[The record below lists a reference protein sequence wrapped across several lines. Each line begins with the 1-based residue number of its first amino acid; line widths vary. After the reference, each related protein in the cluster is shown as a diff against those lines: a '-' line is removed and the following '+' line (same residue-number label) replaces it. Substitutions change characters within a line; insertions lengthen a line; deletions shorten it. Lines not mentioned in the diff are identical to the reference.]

1 MSLPDDI
8 KQRLK
13 VYEPTEISLQDQS
26 ALHAGHAGNQ
36 GGGHFELKIVSSHF
50 SNKSQVTRHRMI
62 YQALTDL
69 IPQRIHAI
77 SILAISPD
85 DPI

>member
-1 MSLPDDI
+1 MPLPDDI

>member
-1 MSLPDDI
+1 MSLPEDI
-8 KQRLK
+8 KQRLQI
-13 VYEPTEISLQDQS
+13 YEPIEFSLQDQS
-26 ALHAGHAGNQ
+26 ALHAGHAGNS

-50 SNKSQVTRHRMI
+50 SKKTQVMRHRMI
-62 YQALTDL
+62 YQVLNDL

>member
-1 MSLPDDI
+1 MPLSEDI
-8 KQRLK
+8 KQRLQI
-13 VYEPTEISLQDQS
+13 YEPTELSLEDQS

-50 SNKSQVTRHRMI
+50 SNKTQVMRHRMI
-62 YQALTDL
+62 YQALNDL

>member
-1 MSLPDDI
+1 MILSQDI
-8 KQRLK
+8 KQRLQI
-13 VYEPTEISLQDQS
+13 YDPTELSIEDQS
-26 ALHAGHAGNQ
+26 ALHVGHVGNQ

-50 SNKSQVTRHRMI
+50 SNKTQVMRHRMI
-62 YQALTDL
+62 YQALNDL

-85 DPI
+85 DPT

>member
-1 MSLPDDI
+1 MPLPEDI
-8 KQRLK
+8 KQRLQI
-13 VYEPTEISLQDQS
+13 YEPTEFSLIDQS

-50 SNKSQVTRHRMI
+50 SNTTQVMRHRMI
-62 YQALTDL
+62 YQALNDL

-85 DPI
+85 DPT

>member
-1 MSLPDDI
+1 MPLSEDI
-8 KQRLK
+8 KQRLQI
-13 VYEPTEISLQDQS
+13 YEPTELSLEDQS
-26 ALHAGHAGNQ
+26 VLHAGHAGNQ

-50 SNKSQVTRHRMI
+50 SNKTQVMRHRMI
-62 YQALTDL
+62 YQVLNDL

>member
-1 MSLPDDI
+1 MQI
-8 KQRLK
+8 
-13 VYEPTEISLQDQS
+13 YTPTELALEDQS
-26 ALHAGHAGNQ
+26 ALHVGHAGNQ

-50 SNKSQVTRHRMI
+50 SNKTQVMRHRMI
-62 YQALTDL
+62 YQALNDL

>member
-1 MSLPDDI
+1 MPLSEDI
-8 KQRLK
+8 KQRLQI
-13 VYEPTEISLQDQS
+13 YEPTELSLEDQTAS
-26 ALHAGHAGNQ
+26 HAGHAGNQ

-50 SNKSQVTRHRMI
+50 SNKSQVMRHRMI
-62 YQALTDL
+62 YQVLNDL

-85 DPI
+85 DTI